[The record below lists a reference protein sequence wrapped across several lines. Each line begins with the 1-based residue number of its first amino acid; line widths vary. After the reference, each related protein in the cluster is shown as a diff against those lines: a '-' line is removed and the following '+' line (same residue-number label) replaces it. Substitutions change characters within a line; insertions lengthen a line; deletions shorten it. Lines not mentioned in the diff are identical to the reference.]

1 MRIAK
6 EVGKGIVDYQPR
18 VIITTLTFIKLIN
31 EGELFCYL
39 TNNFTINTEKCVK
52 LPILEEFTVSS
63 SIQVLLNHLQFSFCQ
78 IR

>member
-1 MRIAK
+1 MRIAQ
-6 EVGKGIVDYQPR
+6 EVGKGIVDYQPG
-18 VIITTLTFIKLIN
+18 VIITALSFIKLIN

-52 LPILEEFTVSS
+52 LPILEELTVSD
-63 SIQVLLNHLQFSFCQ
+63 SIQASLNYLQFSFCQ